1 MPFFKRK
8 SANDKQKVS
17 VPPNQESAGR
27 KSVKRTPSNRSA
39 VSIGKSDPFNG
50 DVGSQSSGKGR
61 PPKLLLSPED
71 LQNADL
77 GDCGTSL
84 QSRTQTTSRLS
95 KTLLEIL
102 NDKDALSLYIKYMD
116 AIKNAQHIRFWLD
129 AESFQASTWSRLR
142 THSLNSAK
150 KGMSS
155 GRSIDDIKVVSTD
168 IAGEIIPG
176 QITSDTQ
183 GIDGSTVSNND
194 NTPWSECSSQMQ
206 EFRDHSRTDS
216 VNSVSRYKES
226 EGQRTETS
234 PPMEES
240 SRHDNITKLGAVIGH
255 DDKGGRDTGSVE
267 GVEVDE
273 AEVESEDKGDPN
285 SVTVIARPGS
295 QDEERKVKRGVS
307 QEDLAD
313 KLKRSI
319 ERDAVKIFQKYLS
332 HDATDP
338 IGAPDELRNETIH
351 KICREDGQVDPQ
363 CFSSCQEFVFK
374 KMEKEFYAEFLVS
387 EYYYMHQ
394 INMLT
399 STQIH
404 LADVLYNEG
413 ALFYFMEYLEQEGGS
428 HFLQFLLATDNFQ
441 QHLTSCEGQYDGME
455 AQRDAMVLYDKYF
468 SLQATDPLGFDD
480 KIRFEVEENICR
492 EEGPLPDCFAKTRN
506 IVLKTIEKTYFSAYL
521 HSDVYYKYLSELVST
536 VETAN
541 YPPRQRKRTASDASS
556 EHSSH
561 SAGSESRSSKNTYL
575 ARDTSHLRHSMT
587 KLDTAMNLDPG
598 LLNPDLLWKRHSP
611 KMSLGKVDT
620 FGEFVS
626 EFDPNPDQEKVKGT
640 GLFKRKK
647 AKEKEQEDMALKI
660 AQMIINDVTSV
671 TQTIGALKKPEQD
684 LDEGS

>member
-1 MPFFKRK
+1 MV
-8 SANDKQKVS
+8 AG
-17 VPPNQESAGR
+17 NQSTGH
-27 KSVKRTPSNRSA
+27 KNRPA
-39 VSIGKSDPFNG
+39 
-50 DVGSQSSGKGR
+50 
-61 PPKLLLSPED
+61 KLLLSPED
-71 LQNADL
+71 LQDTEDL

-84 QSRTQTTSRLS
+84 HSRMPNSSWLS
-95 KTLLEIL
+95 KTLSEIL
-102 NDKDALSLYIKYMD
+102 NDKDALGLLIKYMD
-116 AIKNAQHIRFWLD
+116 AIKSAQHIRFWLD

-150 KGMSS
+150 KSLSAGKVV
-155 GRSIDDIKVVSTD
+155 DEIKVVSP
-168 IAGEIIPG
+168 IVAGEI
-176 QITSDTQ
+176 TSDEQ
-183 GIDGSTVSNND
+183 VCMSQLS
-194 NTPWSECSSQMQ
+194 SRCSSQIGVND
-206 EFRDHSRTDS
+206 ECRNRRLSSGLES
-216 VNSVSRYKES
+216 VNTES
-226 EGQRTETS
+226 SHKRHGSDSELSCPQQIETEGQVSS
-234 PPMEES
+234 PHLTQKDGQVPQSELS
-240 SRHDNITKLGAVIGH
+240 TGHDNLPRLGAVIG
-255 DDKGGRDTGSVE
+255 DSEGAERGETYSPGKGQTE
-267 GVEVDE
+267 PPCE
-273 AEVESEDKGDPN
+273 AEEMDKQD
-285 SVTVIARPGS
+285 SSTVISRSSS
-295 QDEERKVKRGVS
+295 QEDGERKMKRGVS
-307 QEDLAD
+307 VEDIAE

-338 IGAPDELRNETIH
+338 IGAPDGLRNETIH
-351 KICREDGQVDPQ
+351 TICREDGQVDPQ
-363 CFSSCQEFVFK
+363 CFSSCQDFVFK
-374 KMEKEFYAEFLVS
+374 KMEKEFYQDFVVS

-394 INMLT
+394 INLLT
-399 STQIH
+399 STQVH

-441 QHLTSCEGQYDGME
+441 QHLMSCGGQYDGME

-480 KIRFEVEENICR
+480 KKRFEIEENICR
-492 EEGPLPDCFAKTRN
+492 EEGPLPECFAKPRD
-506 IVLKTIEKTYFSAYL
+506 IVHKTIEKAYFKAYL
-521 HSDVYYKYLSELVST
+521 QSDVYYKYLSELVST

-575 ARDTSHLRHSMT
+575 ATDTSHLRHSMN

-620 FGEFVS
+620 LGEFVS
-626 EFDPNPDQEKVKGT
+626 EFDPNPDQEKVKAS

-671 TQTIGALKKPEQD
+671 TQTIGALKNPQQD
-684 LDEGS
+684 RDDGS